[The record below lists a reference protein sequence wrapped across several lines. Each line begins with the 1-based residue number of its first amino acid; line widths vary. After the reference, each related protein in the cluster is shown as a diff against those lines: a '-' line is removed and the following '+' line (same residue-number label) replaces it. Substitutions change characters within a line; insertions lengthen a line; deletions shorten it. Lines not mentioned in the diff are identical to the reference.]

1 MSNPPA
7 NQNLLIFILRNFWRL
22 IFGLAGLAFGLSWAI
37 FGISK
42 TVVILLIGL
51 LGFYF
56 GKWID
61 DGRPDGG
68 IFRLLRRYLD

>member
-1 MSNPPA
+1 M

-22 IFGLAGLAFGLSWAI
+22 AFGLAGLAFGLSWAI
-37 FGISK
+37 FGFTR
-42 TVVILLIGL
+42 TVVILLTGA

-61 DGRPDGG
+61 EGRPNGG
-68 IFRLLRRYLD
+68 IFRFLRRYLD